1 MRLVNLVVLAPLV
14 LAGCADQSYVIE
26 ESVPADADM
35 DLPASPSVDS
45 QIVDQELQE
54 RGVDYREVYK
64 EAEEDAPN
72 LGPNAPGY
80 VPPPP
85 D

>member
-1 MRLVNLVVLAPLV
+1 MRLVNLVVLVPLV

-26 ESVPADADM
+26 ESAPADTDM

-45 QIVDQELQE
+45 QIVDQEVQE